1 MDGQKDAAAGRPA
14 DGVGRVDLVG
24 ERHTVAAGQ
33 HDSLDLKGTVEVNAS
48 TKSFIALDL
57 WSLESFTIIL

>member
-57 WSLESFTIIL
+57 